1 MDPARPHPPFL
12 ARQHRLGTPAVRT
25 PFFPVTRLDEQWA
38 QLDRSVTRS
47 FGHLVI
53 WSFGHSV
60 TQTCGHSAPGHGL
73 MLAWFSASKDWHS
86 GGGGQVSIDS
96 VLRGFSLSSA
106 RRRSIGC
113 SAAVAPARARAC
125 RLVSVTWA
133 TAGSAGLSTRSAAAR
148 SGTASLRAHHHR
160 AAGRAL
166 AAAAALPSA
175 PGRARPRKPP
185 FDSTSAAPTGACNA
199 GGCGPSCGT
208 NACGDAAKPA
218 AEQGQHQVPD
228 TDPEPDPGSAPAAV
242 GGDRHQRSS
251 VFTTA
256 RGNSPPGRTP
266 SMSGRATSS
275 TWPMKNASRSGRCR
289 LHHQSAGGVELHALN
304 GQRREGHAA
313 AQLLSTRGS

>member
-1 MDPARPHPPFL
+1 
-12 ARQHRLGTPAVRT
+12 
-25 PFFPVTRLDEQWA
+25 
-38 QLDRSVTRS
+38 
-47 FGHLVI
+47 
-53 WSFGHSV
+53 
-60 TQTCGHSAPGHGL
+60 

-106 RRRSIGC
+106 RRRSSCCG
-113 SAAVAPARARAC
+113 AAVAPARARAC

-133 TAGSAGLSTRSAAAR
+133 TAGSAGVSTRSAAAR

-228 TDPEPDPGSAPAAV
+228 TDPDPKTDPGSAPAAV
-242 GGDRHQRSS
+242 GGDRHKRNSGLA
-251 VFTTA
+251 TA
-256 RGNSPPGRTP
+256 GGNSPRGGTP

-275 TWPMKNASRSGRCR
+275 TWPMKNASRSGRCQ
-289 LHHQSAGGVELHALN
+289 LPHQSDDGVELHALN
-304 GQRREGHAA
+304 GQRRAGDAA
-313 AQLLSTRGS
+313 AQLLSTWGSSAPQHTEACRLRPSMSPTSGVANINGCCGYARSPIFGISCLKNA